1 MSGVRVGP
9 SFSPRGA
16 TGTSA
21 VGDPAHTS
29 LLTDTGAPP
38 PAPPGAVTQDRLL
51 SLDFGHFHFSLAAQS
66 TWSGPSP
73 RETPRKRYIVSPAP
87 HFSCGALSLAVSL
100 GLWPS
105 PWVSGCLPGSLAVSH
120 GLPLALA
127 LCPRVCVWGGGE
139 GGLSLSP
146 GPSRSLAAP
155 GLWLQAEP
163 AVGARRRAQPG
174 SGRSGRSACLSRR
187 RIDPAAAPPAEIPG
201 PGNEPPHTPLAKHT
215 AALAPAVNI

>member
-1 MSGVRVGP
+1 MKWRPGRAVSGVRVGP

-51 SLDFGHFHFSLAAQS
+51 SLDFGHFHFSLAAQN

-105 PWVSGCLPGSLAVSH
+105 PWVSGRLHGSLAVSLGLWLSPWVSRRLPGSLAVS
-120 GLPLALA
+120 L
-127 LCPRVCVWGGGE
+127 
-139 GGLSLSP
+139 
-146 GPSRSLAAP
+146 GPSPSLTVS
-155 GLWLQAEP
+155 L
-163 AVGARRRAQPG
+163 
-174 SGRSGRSACLSRR
+174 
-187 RIDPAAAPPAEIPG
+187 
-201 PGNEPPHTPLAKHT
+201 
-215 AALAPAVNI
+215 